1 MHCNSCLHSHY
12 FICMCIESV
21 AEEVVYIAIAEPQ
34 KQTEQAQQESHKNS
48 AQGPTDASAVQQPKG
63 KPRCITYYF
72 KL

>member
-12 FICMCIESV
+12 FICMRREPV
-21 AEEVVYIAIAEPQ
+21 AKEVVYDAIAEPQ
-34 KQTEQAQQESHKNS
+34 KQTEQAQQESRENS
-48 AQGPTDASAVQQPKG
+48 AQGPTDASAMQQPKG